1 MGGSVLLLLG
11 LVCVNVLADSSDIEV
26 EKNVWAV
33 LGEDVVLRCQY
44 IGQSAILYSSWSMEQ
59 TNGKWKQL
67 VVYFMQQVTINDNRF
82 GIPISSSNLT
92 VTMNVSSKED
102 EQEYKCSF
110 FTGSETTEGKVTLR
124 IMAPPS
130 VHTQVQEAV
139 ENGLHYQT
147 VICSATG
154 GRPKAELFWL
164 VHGQQASGQAFSINT
179 TSLEGPNGTFTQTS
193 VLQFATHVMNEGYVT
208 CAVNHRALAT
218 PTHVR
223 VEVKHFVAPIL
234 TMETNLVQEKMEDF
248 HEVTCR
254 AEGGRPAPSL
264 TWSLP
269 ENTFREWNISDKMQQ
284 DRRAYNDT
292 ETLSST
298 LRFPVHLH
306 EGWNVTCIINH
317 PKFLYEQRRTSS
329 LPTYRFFS
337 MQVFSPGGSSA
348 GQILLEEG
356 NSNVSIQLEV
366 AGNVPHYQVTCTK
379 EDGSLPKDM
388 TVTGSSLWIGGP
400 VELAHAGQYE
410 CQASY
415 YQHKVSVQLEI
426 QVIPEEL
433 PQVVVPPII
442 MTHTWVNSD
451 LRAFQCSAT
460 GAIPAA
466 SVSWLFP
473 EDLSR
478 TILSND
484 TFQNETHCVS
494 RILLRPICLSREL
507 LVECVIQ
514 HPALS
519 SAAIQQITLPACF
532 GPDVSLHSTTA
543 WEDGIQYTLVECRA
557 ESAKPAP
564 AIEWTIK
571 NDHGSN
577 NTIQLSEVTTTNWTS
592 ENGSITVHS
601 VARLPSHSFY
611 RRIVTC
617 VVTHEALEKEIM
629 KEICI
634 PAVEPP
640 VPVVSIR
647 NQQVSSWWLAVCEI
661 TWHMEF
667 NLSWVL
673 PEKNTGRTQPCL
685 RTDGVRYWANS
696 TYEFPLDLHE
706 GQNLTCRIQ
715 TEHIS
720 IDKTVHIP
728 RYNIS
733 LALANATLVLRRNLV
748 QRVTLQAHVRN
759 QKVQLRVHGK
769 MPRFNFTCFR
779 SDGSPAITEGVAL
792 VFPFLVSEQDAGL
805 YTCHASFYHHHT
817 TLLLQVEVADK
828 DEELWNIVLIC
839 FSMAVAIVL
848 ILIVCLCIFC
858 KKHRRE
864 SSASVV
870 SSNKRESLAALTSLM
885 ADHRSPELKKS
896 AVPTPLIQK
905 DQQYPELVRYSI
917 VIDIK
922 STV

>member
-433 PQVVVPPII
+433 PQV
-442 MTHTWVNSD
+442 
-451 LRAFQCSAT
+451 
-460 GAIPAA
+460 
-466 SVSWLFP
+466 
-473 EDLSR
+473 
-478 TILSND
+478 
-484 TFQNETHCVS
+484 
-494 RILLRPICLSREL
+494 
-507 LVECVIQ
+507 
-514 HPALS
+514 
-519 SAAIQQITLPACF
+519 